1 MPRIELKN
9 VSKIYFT
16 NSVIVH
22 ALRDITLTIEDGDFL
37 CIVGP
42 SGCGKTTLLNV
53 IAGLTS
59 IESGEILIDDMPVKG
74 PGTDRVVMFQ
84 EPALFPWLN
93 VVENVAFGLRMA
105 GLLKEESF
113 ERARALL
120 RLVKLSKFENSWIYQ
135 LSGGMKQR
143 VALARALA
151 LDPGVLLMDE
161 PFAALDAQ
169 TRDMLH
175 EELEMLWLET
185 GKTIIF
191 VTHNVREAVRLGN
204 RVILMTA
211 RGGLIKKEYN
221 ISLPRPRHIE
231 DNDVIEFAR
240 IIRDDLREEV
250 LKVAEGGEQ
259 F

>member
-1 MPRIELKN
+1 MPKIDLLN
-9 VSKIYFT
+9 VNKIYFGKT
-16 NSVIVH
+16 GIIH
-22 ALRDITLTIEDGDFL
+22 ALNNVNLTIEDGEFL

-42 SGCGKTTLLNV
+42 SGCGKSTFLNV
-53 IAGLTS
+53 IAGLAS
-59 IESGEILIDDMPVKG
+59 VDEGQVLVDDMPVKG
-74 PGTDRVVMFQ
+74 PGTDRVLMFQ

-93 VVENVAFGLRMA
+93 VIQNVAFGLRMA
-105 GLLKEESF
+105 GLLKEESY

-120 RLVKLSKFENSWIYQ
+120 RIVKLTKFEKSWIHE

-151 LDPGVLLMDE
+151 LDPNVLLMDE

-175 EELEMLWLET
+175 EELELLWLET

-211 RGGLIKKEYN
+211 RSGKIKKEYK
-221 ISLPRPRHIE
+221 IELPRPRHIE
-231 DNDVIEFAR
+231 DTELIEIAR
-240 IIRDDLREEV
+240 IIRDDLKVEVMKISEEV
-250 LKVAEGGEQ
+250 M
-259 F
+259 